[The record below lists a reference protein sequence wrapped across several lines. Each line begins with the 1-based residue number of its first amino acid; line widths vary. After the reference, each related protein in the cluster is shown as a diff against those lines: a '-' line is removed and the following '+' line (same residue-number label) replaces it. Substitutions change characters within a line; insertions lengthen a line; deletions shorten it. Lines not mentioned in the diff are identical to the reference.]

1 MRALT
6 DACKGIARK
15 PGRTFLSVMGITVAL
30 VMFGVLGSITFCAH
44 GFMEKLRKSEEI
56 TIYILD
62 SLPDADMLALDAL
75 ISKAP
80 EVESTRIVTK
90 ENAAR
95 EFEQLFGKNLLS
107 SIEENPLPRSIVVT
121 MAKGHRTAMDFQRLA
136 SRTETMTGVE
146 SVEYGREW
154 MSRMDTFFFVF
165 FIGEMLLV
173 LLVGVSGILIISNS
187 IGITIVSR
195 RGEIDVMR
203 LVGATES
210 FIRRPFYFEGILQ
223 GFVAGVVAFCVLY
236 GIHIWLLGSVPE
248 LDVYLHIFGFR
259 KEQFLSAGT
268 YLGLIVPAGMILG
281 LVGSSL
287 ALRRIAE

>member
-15 PGRTFLSVMGITVAL
+15 PGRTFLSVAGITVAL

-44 GFMEKLRKSEEI
+44 GFIEKLRKSEEL

-62 SLPDADMLALDAL
+62 SLPDADMLALDAS
-75 ISKAP
+75 IAVAK

-107 SIEENPLPRSIVVT
+107 AIEENPLPRSIVVT
-121 MAKGHRTAMDFQRLA
+121 MAKGHRSAGEFQRLA
-136 SRTETMTGVE
+136 SRAEAMNGVE

-154 MSRMDTFFFVF
+154 MSRLDTFFFVF
-165 FIGEMLLV
+165 FIGEILLV
-173 LLVGVSGILIISNS
+173 LMVGVSGILIISNS
-187 IGITIVSR
+187 IGITVVAR

-210 FIRRPFYFEGILQ
+210 YIRRPFYFEGILQ
-223 GFVAGVVAFCVLY
+223 GFAAGILAFCVLY
-236 GIHIWLLGSVPE
+236 GIYIWLLGSVPD

-259 KEQFLSAGT
+259 KEDFLSGGQYIA
-268 YLGLIVPAGMILG
+268 LIIPIGMVLG
-281 LVGSSL
+281 LVGSSM
-287 ALRRIAE
+287 ALRRISE